1 MEITKLKIFKNITRG
16 ENMQNKNIKSVGFL
30 TVGVAVLYFILNI
43 LGSYALTELNLIDT
57 VGNNAVYFSIYMLA
71 TQIIFIVLPFTFY
84 NIIGCKITGYKDKY
98 PYTAKVSFGE
108 FTTWV
113 LAGITL
119 VLFINFLNSIELKIF
134 QSSGVTFASTEYPV
148 VNNKLEGF
156 LFFFFIG
163 IAAPV
168 LEELTFRK
176 LLFGTLRQFG
186 NTFGI
191 IFSGLMFGFWHGDFN
206 QIAFASMTGII
217 LSYIL
222 AKTGNIFIPITIHVF
237 NNCYA
242 LVGYFLQMKMITMLQ
257 SLLLI
262 SLVTLIFFIGFG
274 LFIHK
279 CSTKEINFNAIK
291 NSLKVQHKKT
301 YWTFLP
307 FFCVAIIP
315 SIILAFIR

>member
-1 MEITKLKIFKNITRG
+1 
-16 ENMQNKNIKSVGFL
+16 
-30 TVGVAVLYFILNI
+30 
-43 LGSYALTELNLIDT
+43 
-57 VGNNAVYFSIYMLA
+57 
-71 TQIIFIVLPFTFY
+71 
-84 NIIGCKITGYKDKY
+84 
-98 PYTAKVSFGE
+98 
-108 FTTWV
+108 
-113 LAGITL
+113 
-119 VLFINFLNSIELKIF
+119 
-134 QSSGVTFASTEYPV
+134 
-148 VNNKLEGF
+148 
-156 LFFFFIG
+156 
-163 IAAPV
+163 
-168 LEELTFRK
+168 
-176 LLFGTLRQFG
+176 
-186 NTFGI
+186 
-191 IFSGLMFGFWHGDFN
+191 MFGFWHGDFN